1 MMSWILTI
9 LIPLNH
15 KLAKIIVF
23 FNGCITKSF
32 FGIGIK
38 MLINEE
44 SFMLDFID
52 RIQDAK

>member
-52 RIQDAK
+52 RIQDSK